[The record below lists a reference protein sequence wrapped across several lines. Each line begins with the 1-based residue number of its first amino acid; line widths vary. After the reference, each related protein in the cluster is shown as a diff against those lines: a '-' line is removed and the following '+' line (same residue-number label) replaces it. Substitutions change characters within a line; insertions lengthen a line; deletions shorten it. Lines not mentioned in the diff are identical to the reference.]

1 MSDNLE
7 TQVEETEVEVA
18 EVEQSDD
25 IRDVIS
31 RELDKLE
38 EETSDEAP
46 KPARARD
53 ENGRYSSN
61 PAVDAPEQPQEAPAR
76 NPWHSWR
83 KEAQTALNSLPPE
96 TQNMIQEREEQFH
109 RGIEQYKGMANE
121 GKRYSRVMA
130 PYMDYLNQ
138 LEVSPE
144 QAIPR
149 LIETE
154 RVLRTAPMEQRKQM
168 FLQLAHDYGINTQD
182 LTNTNFDPYRYQLEQ
197 RLAEQQA
204 QLQALSQSRQ
214 MAEEANLTQSVDQFA
229 STHEHFEEVRGT
241 MADLLDRG
249 FASDLD
255 EAYDKA
261 VRLNDDVY
269 ARMAQQPQQQNT
281 GMMRTQRAVQAAKAA
296 SVSVKG
302 APTGVTRSPE
312 PKSTEDA
319 VRAAFISLGL

>member
-1 MSDNLE
+1 MSENLE
-7 TQVEETEVEVA
+7 TQVEETEVETT
-18 EVEQSDD
+18 EQPDD
-25 IRDVIS
+25 IREVIS

-38 EETSDEAP
+38 ESAEESP

-53 ENGRYSSN
+53 DGGRYMSDKPVVEASG
-61 PAVDAPEQPQEAPAR
+61 QPQEAPAR
-76 NPWHSWR
+76 NPWHSWK
-83 KEAQTALNSLPPE
+83 KEAQTALSSLPPE
-96 TQNMIQEREEQFH
+96 TQHMIQEREEQFH
-109 RGIEQYKGMANE
+109 RGIEQYKSFANE

-138 LEVSPE
+138 LEVTPE

-154 RVLRTAPMEQRKQM
+154 RVLRTAPIEQRKQM

-241 MADLLDRG
+241 MADLLDRC
-249 FASDLD
+249 FANNLE
-255 EAYDKA
+255 EAYAKA

-269 ARMAQQPQQQNT
+269 AQMAQQPQQQNV

-312 PKSTEDA
+312 PKTTEDA